1 MIITSSQAFL
11 DKVGKHSYFLQKTSL
26 ILYSTLIVGVCR
38 YDKIFSST
46 YLHKYVLQS
55 QLPPVHC
62 LSYTV
67 HLCFRFLVGSE
78 REAGEE
84 TPPPCT
90 LEDELK
96 TPANRP
102 SVQRLV
108 DIGKTAPKY
117 THVWDD
123 RTSLGYY
130 PFKK

>member
-1 MIITSSQAFL
+1 MY
-11 DKVGKHSYFLQKTSL
+11 KVGKHSYFLQKTSL
-26 ILYSTLIVGVCR
+26 ILYSTLVVGV
-38 YDKIFSST
+38 DMT
-46 YLHKYVLQS
+46 KYF
-55 QLPPVHC
+55 PVHIC
-62 LSYTV
+62 TNMYCNHKLTNTTRILSVIYFTL

-108 DIGKTAPKY
+108 DMGKTAPKY